1 MTQTSNEQNENSG
14 TAPIAPSTLPLSV
27 NVQFIKDLSFE
38 VPGGAASFAS
48 LKAPPQIGVNIDVQ
62 AHKLDE
68 KQPIYEVAIAVK
80 AEAQEAPEKEGGAPG
95 KPIFILE
102 LTYASVVTIADA
114 PSDLLEPI
122 LLVEVPRLIFPF
134 VRSIISDITRDGGFS
149 PVVLHPIDFVGL
161 WQSKRAQQF
170 PETEGNA

>member
-1 MTQTSNEQNENSG
+1 MTQPSNEQNENSG
-14 TAPIAPSTLPLSV
+14 AAPSALSLSV

-38 VPGGAASFAS
+38 VPSGAATFAS
-48 LKAPPQIGVNIDVQ
+48 IKATPQIGVNIDVQ
-62 AHKLDE
+62 AHKLDD
-68 KQPIYEVAIAVK
+68 KQPVYEVAIAVK
-80 AEAQEAPEKEGGAPG
+80 AEAQEAPEKEGGVPG

-114 PSDLLEPI
+114 QEQTIEPI
-122 LLVEVPRLIFPF
+122 LLIEVPRLLFPF
-134 VRSIISDITRDGGFS
+134 VRSIISDVTRDGGFA

-170 PETEGNA
+170 PQTEGNA